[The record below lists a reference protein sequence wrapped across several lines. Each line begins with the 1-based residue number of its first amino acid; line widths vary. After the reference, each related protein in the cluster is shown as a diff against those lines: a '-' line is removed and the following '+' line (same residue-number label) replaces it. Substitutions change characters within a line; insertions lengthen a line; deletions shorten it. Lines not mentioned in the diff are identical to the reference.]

1 MFIHKKLN
9 SMTNKTKMQL
19 TSETGTEF
27 WNDSCSII
35 ELSDAVSQGAVGA
48 TSNPLIV
55 YNVISQ
61 EKEIWKETLMDIIKN
76 NPSDSED
83 DIAWKL
89 IETIGIK
96 AAKVLEGVYKEHN
109 GKKGRLSLQ
118 VNPMHFRS
126 TAKMVE
132 HAKHLSS
139 LAPNIAIKAP
149 CVSAG
154 LDAIEEMTALGIC
167 VNVTVSFSVAQVI
180 LAAER
185 IERGLDRAKAN
196 GINTDNFTPYVTMM
210 VGRLDD
216 QLKRVM
222 AKERISIDPGYL
234 EWAGVAAF
242 KKAYKLFKE
251 RGYRSKLLVAAF
263 RNHMQWSE
271 FIGGDLVLSM
281 PHEWWTQYNNSD
293 IEVIP
298 RIDIPVRPE
307 IIEELYRKFAD
318 FRKAYDEDGMTES
331 EFLTFGSTVH
341 TLNQFNTGYQNLLTF
356 IRERI
361 LL

>member
-1 MFIHKKLN
+1 
-9 SMTNKTKMQL
+9 MTNKTKMQL

-27 WNDSCSII
+27 WNDSCSVI

-61 EKEIWKETLMDIIKN
+61 EKEIWKDTLQAIIKD

-89 IETIGIK
+89 IEAIGIK
-96 AAKVLEGVYKEHN
+96 AAKILEGVFHANN

-118 VNPMHFRS
+118 VNPMHFRN
-126 TAKMVE
+126 TEKMIE
-132 HAKHLSS
+132 HAKHLAK

-154 LDAIEEMTALGIC
+154 LDAIEEITALGIC
-167 VNVTVSFSVAQVI
+167 VNVTVSFSVPQVI
-180 LAAER
+180 IAAER
-185 IERGLDRAKAN
+185 IERGLKRAEAN
-196 GINTDNFTPYVTMM
+196 GINTENFTPYVTMM

-222 AKERISIDPGYL
+222 ARDRISIDPGYL

-242 KKAYKLFKE
+242 KKAYQFFKE
-251 RGYRSKLLVAAF
+251 RGYHSKLLVAAF

-271 FIGGDLVLSM
+271 FLGGDVVLSM

-298 RIDIPVRPE
+298 RMNIPVRQE
-307 IIEELYRKFAD
+307 IIDGLYSKFND
-318 FRKAYDEDGMTES
+318 FRIAFDEDGMKEPD
-331 EFLTFGSTVH
+331 FVHFGSTIH

-356 IRERI
+356 VRERI
-361 LL
+361 LASYENN